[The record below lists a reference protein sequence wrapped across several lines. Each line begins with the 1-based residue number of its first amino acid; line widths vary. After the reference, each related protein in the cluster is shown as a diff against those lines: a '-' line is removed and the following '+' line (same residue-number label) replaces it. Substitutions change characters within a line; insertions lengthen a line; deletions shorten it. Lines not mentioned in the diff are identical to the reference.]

1 MATLPCF
8 LLTSYLLS
16 CDRHKRTAG
25 FVQLKWLFIKS
36 LTRIAPIFPV
46 LPAQGAWWQKRK
58 GFHDRRALPYQ
69 RDTFIIKNV
78 RGRMAMKTRKIGLAN
93 YLAYGSG
100 DFLGAGTTALT
111 AAWLLYFY
119 TTFCGLTPIEATFIF
134 AMARVLDAVVSPLMG
149 FLTDNF
155 GSTWLGKR
163 FGRRK
168 FFILLG
174 IPFVFSYSFMW
185 VGDMSY
191 WYYLLTYLL
200 FDIVYTMVLVP
211 YETLVPEMTDDFKQ
225 KTKFSGARIAL
236 AQLSAILAAF
246 LPGILLGYFGKDN
259 AISFFYSSL
268 VFSVICALVL
278 TLVYF
283 FTWER
288 PRDQMSEASL
298 RAEKERQSL
307 TLGQSLKRLNVELV
321 STLRIRIFRQ
331 HLGMYLGGYIA
342 QDVFNAVFTYY
353 VVFVLMQ
360 SPTMASNLMGTM
372 AILQFIAVIGMI
384 PLCIRF
390 GPAPSYRLVVCLFGV
405 SALSYAVLWYSGL
418 HDTFSLLLLISALA
432 GIGRGGINYVPWNTY
447 TYIADVDEVITA
459 QRREGIFAGIMTLT
473 RKASQAGAV
482 MLVGV
487 VLQLSGFVSGQSV
500 QAPGVSHTILMILS
514 FGTVGVLALGF
525 LVSLRFKL
533 NLQTHSVLREETLKM
548 REAGRPVPENITPQ
562 ARATVEMLAGM
573 PYESLWGNNNIGYL
587 NRHKGDKP
595 VTHAMQS

>member
-1 MATLPCF
+1 
-8 LLTSYLLS
+8 
-16 CDRHKRTAG
+16 
-25 FVQLKWLFIKS
+25 
-36 LTRIAPIFPV
+36 
-46 LPAQGAWWQKRK
+46 
-58 GFHDRRALPYQ
+58 
-69 RDTFIIKNV
+69 
-78 RGRMAMKTRKIGLAN
+78 MKTRKIGLAN

-119 TTFCGLTPIEATFIF
+119 TTFCGLSPIEATFIF

-174 IPFVFSYSFMW
+174 IPLVFSYSFMW
-185 VGDMSY
+185 VGEMSY
-191 WYYLLTYLL
+191 WYYLVTYLI
-200 FDIVYTMVLVP
+200 FDVVYTMILVP

-225 KTKFSGARIAL
+225 KTKFSGARISM

-246 LPGILLGYFGKDN
+246 LPGILLNHFGKDN

-268 VFSVICALVL
+268 VFATICAIVL
-278 TLVYF
+278 TFVWF

-288 PRDQMSEASL
+288 PRSDWTEAAL
-298 RAEKERQSL
+298 RAEEEKKTLTFAQSM
-307 TLGQSLKRLNVELV
+307 KRLNVELT
-321 STLRIRIFRQ
+321 STLRVKIFRQ

-360 SPTMASNLMGTM
+360 SASMASSLLGTM

-384 PLCIRF
+384 PLCIKY
-390 GPAPSYRLVVCLFGV
+390 GPAPSYRMVVVIFGL
-405 SALSYAVLWYSGL
+405 SSISYALLYYAGL
-418 HDTFSLLLLISALA
+418 SDVFSLLMLVSAIA
-432 GIGRGGINYVPWNTY
+432 GLGRGGINYVPWNTY
-447 TYIADVDEVITA
+447 TYIADVDEVITG

-482 MLVGV
+482 MLVGIV
-487 VLQLSGFVSGQSV
+487 MQLSGFVSGQTT
-500 QAPGVSHTILMILS
+500 QPPAVSHTILMILS
-514 FGTVGVLALGF
+514 FGTVAVLACGF

-533 NLQTHSVLREETLKM
+533 NLQTHSVLREETAKM
-548 REAGRPVPENITPQ
+548 RVAGRPVPEATTPQ

-573 PYESLWGNNNIGYL
+573 PYDTLWGNNNIGYL
-587 NRHKGDKP
+587 NRNKP
-595 VTHAMQS
+595 AAPSLKEAAAMRSNTSSQRLS

>member
-1 MATLPCF
+1 
-8 LLTSYLLS
+8 
-16 CDRHKRTAG
+16 
-25 FVQLKWLFIKS
+25 
-36 LTRIAPIFPV
+36 
-46 LPAQGAWWQKRK
+46 
-58 GFHDRRALPYQ
+58 
-69 RDTFIIKNV
+69 
-78 RGRMAMKTRKIGLAN
+78 MKTRKIGLGN

-119 TTFCGLTPIEATFIF
+119 TTFCGLTPIEATSIF
-134 AMARVLDAVVSPLMG
+134 AMARVMDAVFSPLMG
-149 FLTDNF
+149 FLSDNF

-174 IPFVFSYSFMW
+174 IPCVFSYSFMW
-185 VGDMSY
+185 VGDMGY
-191 WYYLLTYLL
+191 WYYLLTYLV
-200 FDIVYTMVLVP
+200 FDVVYTMVLVP

-225 KTKFSGARIAL
+225 KTKFSGSRIAM
-236 AQLSAILAAF
+236 AQLSITLATF
-246 LPGILLGYFGKDN
+246 LPGILLSYFGKDN
-259 AISFFYSSL
+259 TVSFFYSGL
-268 VFSVICALVL
+268 VFSIICATVL
-278 TLVYF
+278 TLVYL

-307 TLGQSLKRLNVELV
+307 SLVDSLKQLSVELL
-321 STLRIRIFRQ
+321 STLRIRIFRL

-360 SPTMASNLMGTM
+360 SPTVASNLMGTM
-372 AILQFIAVIGMI
+372 AILQFISVIVMI

-390 GPAPSYRLVVCLFGV
+390 GPAPPYRLVVILFGL
-405 SALSYAVLWYSGL
+405 SAISYTILWYSNQ
-418 HDTFSLLLLISALA
+418 HDVFALLLLISALA
-432 GIGRGGINYVPWNTY
+432 GLGRGGINYVPWNIY

-482 MLVGV
+482 MLVGIM
-487 VLQLSGFVSGQSV
+487 LQSSGFVSGQSV
-500 QAPGVSHTILMILS
+500 QAPGVSHTLVMILC
-514 FGTVGVLALGF
+514 FGTVGFLALGF

-533 NLQTHSVLREETLKM
+533 NLQTHTILRQETVKM
-548 REAGRPVPENITPQ
+548 HEAGRPVPEKITPE
-562 ARATVEMLAGM
+562 ARAVVEMLAGM

-587 NRHKGDKP
+587 NRHKKTALP
-595 VTHAMQS
+595 TRVTQP

>member
-1 MATLPCF
+1 
-8 LLTSYLLS
+8 
-16 CDRHKRTAG
+16 
-25 FVQLKWLFIKS
+25 
-36 LTRIAPIFPV
+36 
-46 LPAQGAWWQKRK
+46 
-58 GFHDRRALPYQ
+58 
-69 RDTFIIKNV
+69 
-78 RGRMAMKTRKIGLAN
+78 MKTRKIGLAN

-174 IPFVFSYSFMW
+174 IPLVFSYSFMW
-185 VGDMSY
+185 VGEMSY
-191 WYYLLTYLL
+191 WYYLVTYLI
-200 FDIVYTMVLVP
+200 FDVVYTMILVP

-225 KTKFSGARIAL
+225 KTKFSGARISM

-246 LPGILLGYFGKDN
+246 LPGILLNHFGKDN

-268 VFSVICALVL
+268 VFATLCAIVL
-278 TLVYF
+278 TLVWF

-288 PRDQMSEASL
+288 PRSEWTEAAL
-298 RAEKERQSL
+298 RAEEEKKNLTFAQSM
-307 TLGQSLKRLNVELV
+307 KRLNVELT
-321 STLRIRIFRQ
+321 STLRVKIFRQ

-360 SPTMASNLMGTM
+360 SASVASSLMGTM

-384 PLCIRF
+384 PLCIKY
-390 GPAPSYRLVVCLFGV
+390 GPAPSYRLVVVLFGL
-405 SALSYAVLWYSGL
+405 SSMSYAVLYYAGL
-418 HDTFSLLLLISALA
+418 SDVFSLLLLVSGLA
-432 GIGRGGINYVPWNTY
+432 GLGRGGINYVPWNIY
-447 TYIADVDEVITA
+447 TYIADVDEVITG

-473 RKASQAGAV
+473 RKASQAGAI
-482 MLVGV
+482 MLVGIV
-487 VLQLSGFVSGQSV
+487 MQLSGFVSGQTT
-500 QAPGVSHTILMILS
+500 QPPAVSHTILMILS
-514 FGTVGVLALGF
+514 FGTVAVLACGF
-525 LVSLRFKL
+525 LISLRFKL
-533 NLQTHSVLREETLKM
+533 NLHTHSVLREETAKM
-548 REAGRPVPENITPQ
+548 RAAGRAVPEAITPE
-562 ARATVEMLAGM
+562 ARATVELLAGM
-573 PYESLWGNNNIGYL
+573 PYDSLWGNNNIGYL
-587 NRHKGDKP
+587 NRNKP
-595 VTHAMQS
+595 AAPSLKQAATLNSNTSQRLS

>member
-1 MATLPCF
+1 MT
-8 LLTSYLLS
+8 T
-16 CDRHKRTAG
+16 KM
-25 FVQLKWLFIKS
+25 
-36 LTRIAPIFPV
+36 
-46 LPAQGAWWQKRK
+46 RK
-58 GFHDRRALPYQ
+58 P
-69 RDTFIIKNV
+69 
-78 RGRMAMKTRKIGLAN
+78 GLIN

-155 GSTWLGKR
+155 GSTWLGRK

-174 IPFVFSYSFMW
+174 IPCVFSYSLMW
-185 VGDMSY
+185 VGEMHY
-191 WYYLLTYLL
+191 WYYLLTYLV
-200 FDIVYTMVLVP
+200 FDVVYTMILVP

-246 LPGILLGYFGKDN
+246 LPGILLSYFGKDN
-259 AISFFYSSL
+259 PDSFLYASL
-268 VFSVICALVL
+268 VFSALCAIVL
-278 TLVYF
+278 TLVWI

-288 PRDQMSEASL
+288 PREAWTEAQL
-298 RAEKERQSL
+298 RAEEERKGL
-307 TLGQSLKRLNVELV
+307 TLAQSLKRLNVELT
-321 STLRIRIFRQ
+321 STLRIKIFRQ

-360 SPTMASNLMGTM
+360 SATVASSLLGTM
-372 AILQFIAVIGMI
+372 AILQFVSVIAMI

-390 GPAPSYRLVVCLFGV
+390 GPAPSYRMVVVLFGLSSV
-405 SALSYAVLWYSGL
+405 SYALLWYAGMS
-418 HDTFSLLLLISALA
+418 DVMSLLMLVSALA
-432 GIGRGGINYVPWNTY
+432 GLGRGGINYVPWNTY
-447 TYIADVDEVITA
+447 TYIADVDEVITG

-482 MLVGV
+482 MLVGIV
-487 VLQLSGFVSGQSV
+487 MQLSGFVSGQSE
-500 QAPGVSHTILMILS
+500 QPPAVSHTILMILS
-514 FGTVGVLALGF
+514 VGTVSVLAIGF
-525 LVSLRFKL
+525 LISLRFKL
-533 NLQTHSVLREETLKM
+533 NLQTHSVLREETAKM
-548 REAGRPVPENITPQ
+548 RVAGRTTPESVTPQ

-573 PYESLWGNNNIGYL
+573 PYENLWGNNNIGYL
-587 NRHKGDKP
+587 NRNKAAAPKLGTQP
-595 VTHAMQS
+595 AMTSTLSRG

>member
-1 MATLPCF
+1 
-8 LLTSYLLS
+8 
-16 CDRHKRTAG
+16 
-25 FVQLKWLFIKS
+25 
-36 LTRIAPIFPV
+36 
-46 LPAQGAWWQKRK
+46 
-58 GFHDRRALPYQ
+58 
-69 RDTFIIKNV
+69 
-78 RGRMAMKTRKIGLAN
+78 MKTRKIGLAN

-134 AMARVLDAVVSPLMG
+134 AAARVLDAVVSPLMG

-155 GSTWLGKR
+155 GTTWLGKR

-174 IPFVFSYSFMW
+174 IPCVFSYSLMR
-185 VGDMSY
+185 VGDMSF
-191 WYYLLTYLL
+191 WYYLLTYLI
-200 FDIVYTMVLVP
+200 FDIVYTMILVP

-225 KTKFSGARIAL
+225 KTKFSGARISM
-236 AQLSAILAAF
+236 AQMSAILASF
-246 LPGILLGYFGKDN
+246 LPGILLTHFGKDN
-259 AISFFYSSL
+259 AISFFYASM
-268 VFSVICALVL
+268 VFSVLCALML
-278 TLVYF
+278 TFVWF

-288 PRDQMSEASL
+288 PREEWSEAAL
-298 RAEKERQSL
+298 RAEEEKKKLTLVQSL
-307 TLGQSLKRLNVELV
+307 NRLFVELS
-321 STLRIRIFRQ
+321 STLRIKIFRQ

-360 SPTMASNLMGTM
+360 EASMASNLLGTM
-372 AILQFIAVIGMI
+372 AIFQFLAVIGMI

-390 GPAPSYRLVVCLFGV
+390 GPAPSYRMVVVLFGLA
-405 SALSYAVLWYSGL
+405 SLSYAVLYYAGL
-418 HDTFSLLLLISALA
+418 SDVYALLLLISAVA
-432 GIGRGGINYVPWNTY
+432 GLSRGGINYVPWNTY
-447 TYIADVDEVITA
+447 TYIADVDEVITG

-482 MLVGV
+482 MLVGIV
-487 VLQLSGFVSGQSV
+487 MQMSGFVSGQKV
-500 QAPGVSHTILMILS
+500 QPAEVSHTILMILS
-514 FGTVGVLALGF
+514 VGTILVLFCGF

-533 NLQTHSVLREETLKM
+533 NLQTHSTLREETAKM
-548 REAGRPVPENITPQ
+548 RESGHAMPEAATPQ

-587 NRHKGDKP
+587 NRNKP
-595 VTHAMQS
+595 AAPSLKDRAVLNSTYNRG